1 MLRLLRKYVPALAAG
16 ITLIAVT
23 ATLAMNE
30 RSSVG
35 DSARPY
41 RIVFIGASIGQAW
54 DLPHFPQRAQQ
65 AGYAFEMM
73 PVYEFDKSR
82 ALDEVL
88 IRPKR
93 TFHANWSY
101 LKSLWRPAPQKP
113 DAIVLKECS
122 SYFPGD
128 LHEQQRLVAGWV
140 ERVRAAG
147 IQPILATVV
156 PVTQARA
163 ERDSGKMSMVRA
175 YNDWVRQYVRENGIF
190 LLDLEQ
196 ALRADGGERF
206 LRDEYAVE
214 DGSHLNARGYRVL
227 DQYLTGALQELKHE
241 QAPPR
246 ARRIGGEAAAE
257 A

>member
-1 MLRLLRKYVPALAAG
+1 MLRLLAKYLPALAAG
-16 ITLIAVT
+16 VTLIAVT

-30 RSSVG
+30 RSSVS

-41 RIVFIGASIGQAW
+41 RIVLIGASIGQAW

-65 AGYAFEMM
+65 TDYAFEMI
-73 PVYEFDKSR
+73 PVYAFDKSR

-88 IRPKR
+88 IRPR
-93 TFHANWSY
+93 RIFHANWSY
-101 LKSLWRPAPQKP
+101 LKSLLRPAPQKP

-128 LHEQQRLVAGWV
+128 LREQQRLIGGWV
-140 ERVRAAG
+140 GRIRAAG
-147 IQPILATVV
+147 IQPMLATVV

-163 ERDSGKMSMVRA
+163 ERDKGKMAMVRA
-175 YNDWVRQYVRENGIF
+175 YNDWVRQYARENTIP

-196 ALRADGGERF
+196 ALRVDGSERY

-214 DGSHLNARGYRVL
+214 DGSHLNAQGYRVL
-227 DQYLTGALQELKHE
+227 DRYLIGALRELSHE
-241 QAPPR
+241 QAR
-246 ARRIGGEAAAE
+246 SSARRVVGEAAAE